1 MASSPPRQGGIERL
15 ELGIKGM
22 HCATCGLTVEKALK
36 SLPGIVEANVDPV
49 TGKAIIAVEPGRVRL
64 GEIVKAVRSVGYD
77 VALQE
82 AVLEVEGLR
91 SADDERVVEKALLSL
106 RGVAEAYASSST
118 GKVVAYYAPTVTSLE
133 EILAALEKAGF
144 KARLARSA
152 VQAGGDSSERR
163 LLAQAAF
170 ALASGF
176 TLLALSMLEK
186 LGVEAVKP
194 LLGPLGAVL
203 SAAVILFSGRGIYR
217 AAIRSFRNMSPGMD
231 ALVALGTSAIF
242 LYSLAVTLGLVEGGL
257 YYEGI
262 GLIIGFV
269 LLGRYLEARVKR
281 GTASA
286 VEKLVKLKP
295 TKARVLRGRREVEV
309 EVSQVKP
316 GDVVVVRQGE
326 RIPVDGRVVAGKGYV
341 DESIFTGEPVPV
353 EKKPGDQV
361 LAGTLLVSGWLQV
374 SATRV
379 SGDTALDRVARL
391 VALSQAGKSETQRL
405 ADRIAGAF
413 AWIVMG
419 ISAFTFATWTLLGAP
434 LEKALLYSAS
444 VLLVACP
451 CALGLATPT
460 ATTAGVG
467 VAAKAGIL
475 VRSAASLERLAKV
488 DTVAFDKTGT
498 LTLGKPRVSGIT
510 ALQGFNEDEL
520 LVLAGA
526 AEKWSEHPLARAIIE
541 AHIARFGRG
550 PRDPEEAEY
559 LPGMGV
565 YAVVDGKTVL
575 VGNEKL
581 LKGFEVDVEPLR
593 AAAEGFARRGA
604 TPILV
609 AIDGRPAGVIA
620 VRDEPRPEARAAVEW
635 LKRLGLRVVMLT
647 GDNEVTARAIAAELG
662 IDEVKARLS
671 PEDKAEVIREMQREG
686 RRVAMVGD
694 GVNDAPALARADVGI
709 AVANATEV
717 SAEAGDVILVE
728 GDLRRVPLAVE
739 IARRVYRTIL
749 GNLAWAFAYNVTLIP
764 VAAGALSWAGI
775 TLRPEMAAAAMALSS
790 VSVTLYS
797 YRLSRWTPRLE
808 PLQGV
813 KPVEARGEEVKA
825 AGEVPAGR

>member
-1 MASSPPRQGGIERL
+1 
-15 ELGIKGM
+15 
-22 HCATCGLTVEKALK
+22 
-36 SLPGIVEANVDPV
+36 
-49 TGKAIIAVEPGRVRL
+49 
-64 GEIVKAVRSVGYD
+64 
-77 VALQE
+77 
-82 AVLEVEGLR
+82 
-91 SADDERVVEKALLSL
+91 
-106 RGVAEAYASSST
+106 
-118 GKVVAYYAPTVTSLE
+118 
-133 EILAALEKAGF
+133 
-144 KARLARSA
+144 
-152 VQAGGDSSERR
+152 
-163 LLAQAAF
+163 
-170 ALASGF
+170 
-176 TLLALSMLEK
+176 MLER

-217 AAIRSFRNMSPGMD
+217 AALRSFRNLSPGMD

-281 GTASA
+281 GTAGA

-295 TKARVLRGRREVEV
+295 SKARVIKGRKEIEVDVAE
-309 EVSQVKP
+309 VKP

-326 RIPVDGRVVAGKGYV
+326 RVPVDGRVVAGKGYV

-361 LAGTLLVSGWLQV
+361 LAGTLLSSGWLQV

-379 SGDTALDRVARL
+379 AGDTALDRVARL

-419 ISAFTFATWTLLGAP
+419 ISAASFTAWTLLGAP

-475 VRSAASLERLAKV
+475 VRSAASLEKLAKI

-498 LTLGKPRVSGIT
+498 LTLGKPRVSSIT
-510 ALQGFNEDEL
+510 VLSGFTEDYIL
-520 LVLAGA
+520 RLAGS
-526 AEKWSEHPLARAIIE
+526 AEKWSEHPLAKAIIE

-565 YAVVDGKTVL
+565 YAVVEGVTIL

-581 LKGFEVDVEPLR
+581 LQGFEVDVDPLKR
-593 AAAEGFARRGA
+593 YAEDVARKGA

-609 AIDGRPAGVIA
+609 AVNGEPAGVIA
-620 VRDEPRPEARAAVEW
+620 VRDEPRPEAKEAVGR
-635 LKRLGLRVVMLT
+635 LKKLRLKVVMLT
-647 GDNEVTARAIAAELG
+647 GDNEVTAKAIAEELG
-662 IDEVKARLS
+662 IDEVRARLS
-671 PEDKAEVIREMQREG
+671 PEDKAEAIREMQREG
-686 RRVAMVGD
+686 RKVAMVGD
-694 GVNDAPALARADVGI
+694 GVNDAPALSRADVGI
-709 AVANATEV
+709 AVANAADV
-717 SAEAGDVILVE
+717 SAEAGEILLVE
-728 GDLRRVPLAVE
+728 GDLRRVPLAIE
-739 IARRVYRTIL
+739 IARRVYRTIM
-749 GNLAWAFAYNVTLIP
+749 GNLAWAFIYNITLIP
-764 VAAGALSWAGI
+764 IAAGALSWAGI

-797 YRLSRWTPRLE
+797 YRLSRWTPKLE
-808 PLQGV
+808 PLSEAKWMEDKG
-813 KPVEARGEEVKA
+813 KHVEAV
-825 AGEVPAGR
+825 GEVRIKG